1 MESTEIVVPV
11 VGYCL
16 LFILLTAM
24 GVSALRAELGLMQS
38 ISSRYRIYSDL
49 LLIFAWFALVKT
61 SRMAEILSLRR
72 SRLFLGTTTRSLV
85 FCIVMDG
92 IGARYLRRRIR
103 NWNMGWHSSSGREDC
118 NRPSTPRIVRCGV
131 MSDSTNMLDRFCSS
145 QKKLERINR
154 RHIEKVW
161 ATLQQMR
168 RRYGAGI
175 RCQIDNSPK
184 LSTC

>member
-61 SRMAEILSLRR
+61 SRMAEPN
-72 SRLFLGTTTRSLV
+72 G
-85 FCIVMDG
+85 
-92 IGARYLRRRIR
+92 
-103 NWNMGWHSSSGREDC
+103 
-118 NRPSTPRIVRCGV
+118 
-131 MSDSTNMLDRFCSS
+131 
-145 QKKLERINR
+145 
-154 RHIEKVW
+154 
-161 ATLQQMR
+161 
-168 RRYGAGI
+168 
-175 RCQIDNSPK
+175 
-184 LSTC
+184 